1 MHESPKEKLR
11 FWQPRGIA
19 ALKGTNPFQLILAS
33 VSKSPS
39 QLELIISDEHEN
51 KLRIIYDQLC
61 TAEFAVWHFAYDTH
75 GGRPDLWVNDIE
87 KPDNFSEHTP
97 FFFKIIDWSGLDKYR
112 NATIYE
118 DVLDQVEVHLY
129 STKDEFFIVVSEYEP
144 AIITMGES

>member
-1 MHESPKEKLR
+1 MDETYKEKLQ
-11 FWQPRGIA
+11 FWQPRGIE
-19 ALKGTNPFQLILAS
+19 ALRVSNPSQLILVS

-51 KLRIIYDQLC
+51 KLQIIYDQLC

-75 GGRPDLWVNDIE
+75 VGRSDLWVNDIDR
-87 KPDNFSEHTP
+87 PDNFSEHMP

-129 STKDEFFIVVSEYEP
+129 STRDEFFIVVSEYEP
-144 AIITMGES
+144 RIIRIDKA